1 MNRFDLEERITEYS
15 ASCEEMVETLIY
27 MIGDSPE
34 KPTEDEL
41 LNVLIGFKDAQKFRY
56 NRLWNV
62 FENLIEN
69 HTITSKGTPSYTPGG
84 QPTGSPEITEQYQQ

>member
-1 MNRFDLEERITEYS
+1 MNRFDLEEKLTEYS
-15 ASCEEMVETLIY
+15 AAWEEMTETLIY

-41 LNVLIGFKDAQKFRY
+41 LNVLIGFKDAQKFKY
-56 NRLWNV
+56 NRLWSI
-62 FENLIEN
+62 FEKLIEN

-84 QPTGSPEITEQYQQ
+84 QVPSSPEITEQYQK